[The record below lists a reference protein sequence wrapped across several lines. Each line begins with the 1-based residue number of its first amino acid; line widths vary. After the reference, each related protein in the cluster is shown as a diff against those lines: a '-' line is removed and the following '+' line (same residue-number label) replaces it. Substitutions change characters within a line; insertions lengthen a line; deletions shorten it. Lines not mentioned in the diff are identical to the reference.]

1 MMKRLLVLALPIALV
16 SSLSASPQE
25 FAKTM
30 WDGVF
35 TSADAV
41 RGQSDY
47 LQMCGSCHGAD
58 LKGGKGGAPAL
69 TGPAFFE
76 RWRDLSVF
84 DLFFAAEGRHGEAAN
99 PLVFDFR
106 YMPPEL
112 VRDIVSYILEV
123 NGAPAGTELP
133 TDFDQLRKI
142 QISPKAGQ

>member
-1 MMKRLLVLALPIALV
+1 MMKRLLVLALPLALV
-16 SSLSASPQE
+16 SSLSAAPQE

-41 RGQSDY
+41 RGQNDY
-47 LQMCGSCHGAD
+47 LQMCSSCHGAD

-84 DLFFAAEGRHGEAAN
+84 DLFFAAEGRHGEASN

-106 YMPPEL
+106 YMPPER

-123 NGAPAGTELP
+123 NGAPAGEELP
-133 TDFDQLRKI
+133 TDFDRLRQI
-142 QISPKAGQ
+142 QISPKSGH

>member
-1 MMKRLLVLALPIALV
+1 MKRLLVLALPFTLA
-16 SSLSASPQE
+16 SSLSASPQY

-47 LQMCGSCHGAD
+47 LQMCSSCHGAD
-58 LKGGKGGAPAL
+58 LKGNGAAPAL

-84 DLFFAAEGRHGEAAN
+84 DLFFAAEGKMDAASD

-106 YMPPEL
+106 YMPPAL

-123 NGAPAGTELP
+123 NGASAGSELP
-133 TDFDQLRKI
+133 TDFDQLRQI
-142 QISPKAGQ
+142 EISPKAGQ

>member
-1 MMKRLLVLALPIALV
+1 MMKRLLVLALPLALAT
-16 SSLSASPQE
+16 SLSASPQE

-41 RGQSDY
+41 RGQGDY
-47 LQMCGSCHGAD
+47 LQMCSSCHGAD
-58 LKGGKGGAPAL
+58 LKGKGATPAL

-84 DLFFAAEGRHGEAAN
+84 DLFFAAEGKMDAASN
-99 PLVFDFR
+99 PLVFDLR
-106 YMPPEL
+106 YIPPEL

-133 TDFDQLRKI
+133 TDFDQLRQI
-142 QISPKAGQ
+142 QLSPKAAQ

>member
-1 MMKRLLVLALPIALV
+1 MTKRLLVLTLPLVLV

-25 FAKTM
+25 FEKTM

-47 LQMCGSCHGAD
+47 LQMCSSCHGAD
-58 LKGGKGGAPAL
+58 LKGGKSGAPAL

-76 RWRDLSVF
+76 RWHNLSVF
-84 DLFFAAEGRHGEAAN
+84 DLYFAAEGRMGEASN

-123 NGAPAGTELP
+123 NGAPAGEELP
-133 TDFDQLRKI
+133 TDFDRLRQI

>member
-1 MMKRLLVLALPIALV
+1 MKRLLVLALPLALV
-16 SSLSASPQE
+16 SSLSADPQE
-25 FAKTM
+25 FAKTV

-47 LQMCGSCHGAD
+47 LQMCSSCHGAD

-76 RWRDLSVF
+76 RWRSLSVF
-84 DLFFAAEGRHGEAAN
+84 DLYFATEGRMGEASN

-123 NGAPAGTELP
+123 NGAPAGEELP
-133 TDFDQLRKI
+133 TDFDRLRQI